1 MPCYAGR
8 TRWIDR
14 QAERIQMEDQDI
26 RQTLQRL
33 EEQQQQLLAQ
43 LAKSENKQKRDFWDK
58 LAAISPIMSGMAIAL
73 SALLCTYQYNQ
84 QQIKLQEAQT
94 VERFIPHLMGNDT
107 SKRMAILAMKTLVN
121 TDLAAKYAAMFP
133 SAGTISALKTIA
145 RNGDRQDKEIVSKV
159 LNKTADQLSAEKNPD
174 DVSIETLDHAEQNP
188 PKLTHPDQV
197 PANDP
202 DVPSLT
208 IPTDESKDATIPGD
222 AKKPAPFRGLEES
235 LESPVKR
242 DAESKVIRPDRNL
255 HIDRNLHLDR
265 SKPTATSSAQ
275 DETNVEL

>member
-1 MPCYAGR
+1 
-8 TRWIDR
+8 
-14 QAERIQMEDQDI
+14 MEDQDI
-26 RQTLQRL
+26 RETLQRL
-33 EEQQQQLLAQ
+33 EEQQQKLLTE

-145 RNGDRQDKEIVSKV
+145 RNGDKQDKEIVSKV
-159 LNKTADQLSAEKNPD
+159 LHKTADQLSADKDPD
-174 DVSIETLDHAEQNP
+174 DVAIDTFDRPEQQT
-188 PKLTHPDQV
+188 PKLTHPDQA
-197 PANDP
+197 PANASEI
-202 DVPSLT
+202 PSLT
-208 IPTDESKDATIPGD
+208 GPTEESKDATIPGD
-222 AKKPAPFRGLEES
+222 AKKTTPYKGLEES
-235 LESPVKR
+235 LESPAKH
-242 DAESKVIRPDRNL
+242 DTESKLIHPDRNL
-255 HIDRNLHLDR
+255 HIDR
-265 SKPTATSSAQ
+265 SKPTATSSAH
-275 DETNVEL
+275 DETNMEL